1 VHAGD
6 GDGRLDAADGCDG
19 CNDYVDDDDDPS
31 HCGHSHANDEHALHD
46 EPH

>member
-1 VHAGD
+1 MHAGD
-6 GDGRLDAADGCDG
+6 GDSRLDAADGCDG
-19 CNDYVDDDDDPS
+19 CNDYVDDDPS